1 MTFVPPK
8 HLVAGRNPLG
18 SGSAAVTA
26 EVDEITGGYKNIL
39 AEKTP
44 FVKTKSVHCL
54 SAVGLSQY

>member
-26 EVDEITGGYKNIL
+26 EVDEITGGYKNIQ
-39 AEKTP
+39 AEKNALRKNEERSL
-44 FVKTKSVHCL
+44 FISCG
-54 SAVGLSQY
+54 S